1 MNLIFHS
8 LYLYYVIPRTK
19 DSKRS
24 SPALIKLAGCF
35 HKKRMCESI
44 LVDAYSKTTIFF
56 LCFKAWQNDGF
67 TREGRGNFFWANIH
81 TCSYSFIFE
90 NRLKMF
96 FCKRHLYQNSWNEW
110 STECQSNLCGSVLL
124 PCSIVVSFL
133 ASRLDDDGTD
143 NEYERLF
150 WILDQP
156 HRFVTS
162 FHRFVLSFHRF
173 VTSFHRFVTS
183 F

>member
-1 MNLIFHS
+1 MHIQRQQFFFSVLKHGRTMVLQEREEVTSFELI
-8 LYLYYVIPRTK
+8 YV
-19 DSKRS
+19 
-24 SPALIKLAGCF
+24 
-35 HKKRMCESI
+35 
-44 LVDAYSKTTIFF
+44 
-56 LCFKAWQNDGF
+56 
-67 TREGRGNFFWANIH
+67 H

-133 ASRLDDDGTD
+133 ASRLDDDGKD